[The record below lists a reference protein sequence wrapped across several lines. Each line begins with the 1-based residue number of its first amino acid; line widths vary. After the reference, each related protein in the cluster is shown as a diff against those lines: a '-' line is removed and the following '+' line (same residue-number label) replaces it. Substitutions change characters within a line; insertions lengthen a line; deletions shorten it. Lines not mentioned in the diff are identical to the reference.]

1 MSIETKKYPVG
12 MHPALP
18 PPSGSVGPL
27 RWMRDNLFSS
37 VSNTVLTLLGLYLVY
52 IIVPPFIQWAFIDS
66 VVYGAESRKECLA
79 IMGEDRG
86 ACWSFVYR
94 RWGQFVYGFYPIEE
108 RWRVNVAFILTFI
121 TIAVVLVEKLRANK
135 PVLIVGILLPVVSF
149 FLITGNSLFGLVDVP
164 TNKMGGVLLTL
175 IVGLSG
181 IFVSLPIS
189 IMLALSRI
197 SKLPIFSIIATI
209 FIEFIRGVPLITL
222 LFIASTLLSYF
233 LPAGSNFDLLLRV
246 LIMVTIFSAAYIA
259 EVIRG
264 GLAAIPTGQYEAAD
278 ALGLSYWQSMRLIIL
293 PQALKIS
300 IPGIV
305 GSFIGL
311 FKDTTLVVIIGLLDP
326 LGIGMAAISTTAWA
340 GLSTELYVFIGLFFF
355 IFCFSMSR
363 YSLYLEKKLQT
374 GHNN

>member
-1 MSIETKKYPVG
+1 MSTETKNYEPG
-12 MHPALP
+12 MHPAMP
-18 PPSGSVGPL
+18 PPSNSVGPV

-37 VSNTVLTLLGLYLVY
+37 TSNTILTLLGLYLVY
-52 IIVPPFIQWAFIDS
+52 LILPPFIQWAFIDS
-66 VVYGAESRKECLA
+66 VVLGAESRKECLA
-79 IMGEDRG
+79 IMGDDRG

-108 RWRVNVAFILTFI
+108 RWRINVAFILTAL
-121 TIAVVLVEKLRANK
+121 TIAVVLIEKLRGNNK
-135 PVLIVGILLPVVSF
+135 ILIAAVLFPVACYFLIVGGS
-149 FLITGNSLFGLVDVP
+149 FGLVDVP
-164 TNKMGGVLLTL
+164 TNKMGGILLTL
-175 IVGLSG
+175 IIGLTG

-197 SKLPIFSIIATI
+197 SKLPIFSILATI

-233 LPAGSNFDLLLRV
+233 LPPGSNFDLLLRV

-363 YSLYLEKKLQT
+363 YSMHLEKKLHT

>member
-1 MSIETKKYPVG
+1 MSTETKKYPVG

-37 VSNTVLTLLGLYLVY
+37 VSNTVLTFLGLYIIY
-52 IIVPPFIQWAFIDS
+52 IVVPPFIEWAFIDS
-66 VVYGAESRKECLA
+66 VVLGAESRKECLK

-86 ACWSFVYR
+86 ACWSFVYH

-108 RWRVNVAFILTFI
+108 RWRVDVSFILTAL
-121 TIAVVLVEKLRANK
+121 TIAIVLVEKLRAIK
-135 PVLIVGILLPVVSF
+135 PVLIAAIVFPIISF
-149 FLITGNSLFGLVDVP
+149 FLITGGSFGLAEVP
-164 TNKMGGVLLTL
+164 TNKWGGILLTF
-175 IVGLSG
+175 IVGLTG
-181 IFVSLPIS
+181 IFVSLPIAVV
-189 IMLALSRI
+189 LALSRI
-197 SKLPIFSIIATI
+197 SKLPIFSIFATI

-233 LPAGSNFDLLLRV
+233 LPPGSNFDLLLRV

-326 LGIGMAAISTTAWA
+326 LGIGMAAIATTEWA
-340 GLSTELYVFIGLFFF
+340 GLSTELYVFIGMFFF
-355 IFCFSMSR
+355 IFCFGMSR
-363 YSLYLEKKLQT
+363 YSLHLEKKLNT
-374 GHNN
+374 GHKQ

>member
-1 MSIETKKYPVG
+1 MSTTKKYPIG

-18 PPSGSVGPL
+18 PPSGSVGPV

-37 VSNTVLTLLGLYLVY
+37 VSNTILTILGLYLVY
-52 IIVPPFIQWAFIDS
+52 IIVPPFVEWAFIDS
-66 VVYGAESRKECLA
+66 VVFGADSRKECLK
-79 IMGEDRG
+79 IMGDDRG
-86 ACWSFVYR
+86 ACWSFVYK
-94 RWGQFVYGFYPIEE
+94 RWGQFVYGFYPVEE
-108 RWRVNVAFILTFI
+108 RWRVNLAFLLVATTVAI
-121 TIAVVLVEKLRANK
+121 VLVERLRANK
-135 PVLIVGILLPVVSF
+135 ALMIGALLLPVICF
-149 FLITGNSLFGLVDVP
+149 FLITGGLFGLVDIP
-164 TNKMGGVLLTL
+164 TNKMGGILLTM
-175 IVGLSG
+175 IVGLTG

-233 LPAGSNFDLLLRV
+233 LPPGSNFDLLLRV
-246 LIMVTIFSAAYIA
+246 LIMVTLFSAAYIA

-264 GLAAIPTGQYEAAD
+264 GLAAIPVGQYEAAD

-326 LGIGMAAISTTAWA
+326 LGIGMAAISTTEWA
-340 GLSTELYVFIGLFFF
+340 GLGTELYVFIGMFFF
-355 IFCFSMSR
+355 IFCFGMSR
-363 YSLYLEKKLQT
+363 YSLHLEKKLHT
-374 GHNN
+374 GH

>member
-1 MSIETKKYPVG
+1 MSTETKKYSIG

-18 PPSGSVGPL
+18 PPSGTVGPV

-37 VSNTVLTLLGLYLVY
+37 TSNTLLTLIGLYLVY
-52 IIVPPFIQWAFIDS
+52 IIVPPFIEWAFIDS
-66 VVYGAESRKECLA
+66 VIFGAESRKECLK
-79 IMGEDRG
+79 IMGDDRG
-86 ACWSFVYR
+86 ACWSFVYK
-94 RWGQFVYGFYPIEE
+94 RWGQFVYGFYPVEE
-108 RWRVNVAFILTFI
+108 RWRVNVGFILAAL
-121 TIAVVLVEKLRANK
+121 TIAIVLIENLRAKK
-135 PVLIVGILLPVVSF
+135 PLIIAALAFPIISF
-149 FLITGNSLFGLVDVP
+149 FLVTGGSFGLAEVP
-164 TNKMGGVLLTL
+164 TNKWGGILLTL
-175 IVGLSG
+175 IVGFTG

-197 SKLPIFSIIATI
+197 SKLPIFSFFATI

-233 LPAGSNFDLLLRV
+233 LPPGSNFDLLLRV
-246 LIMVTIFSAAYIA
+246 LIMVTLFSAAYIA

-326 LGIGMAAISTTAWA
+326 LGIGMAAISTTEWA

-363 YSLYLEKKLQT
+363 YSLHLEKKLHT
-374 GHNN
+374 GHK

>member
-1 MSIETKKYPVG
+1 MSTETKKYAVG

-18 PPSGSVGPL
+18 PPSGSVGPV
-27 RWMRDNLFSS
+27 RWVRDNLFSS
-37 VSNTVLTLLGLYLVY
+37 VTNTLLTLIGLYVIY
-52 IIVPPFIQWAFIDS
+52 AIVPAFIQWAFIDS
-66 VVYGAESRKECLA
+66 VVVGAESRKECLA
-79 IMGEDRG
+79 IMGDERG

-94 RWGQFVYGFYPIEE
+94 RWGQFLYGFYPIEE
-108 RWRVNVAFILTFI
+108 RWRVNVAFILVAA
-121 TIAVVLVEKLRANK
+121 TIAIVLLEKLRAK
-135 PVLIVGILLPVVSF
+135 KTFMIAALIFPVACF
-149 FLITGNSLFGLVDVP
+149 FLITGGSFGLVDVP

-175 IVGLSG
+175 IVGLTG

-189 IMLALSRI
+189 IGLALSRI
-197 SKLPIFSIIATI
+197 SKLPIFSFFATL

-233 LPAGSNFDLLLRV
+233 LPPGSNFDLLLRV
-246 LIMVTIFSAAYIA
+246 LIMVTFFSAAYIA

-326 LGIGMAAISTTAWA
+326 LGIGMAAISTTEWA
-340 GLSTELYVFIGLFFF
+340 GLSTELYVFIGMFFF
-355 IFCFSMSR
+355 IFCFGMSR
-363 YSLYLEKKLQT
+363 YSMHLEKKLNT
-374 GHNN
+374 GHQN

>member
-1 MSIETKKYPVG
+1 MSTETKKYPVG

-18 PPSGSVGPL
+18 PPSGSVGPA
-27 RWMRDNLFSS
+27 RWVRDNLFSS
-37 VSNTVLTLLGLYLVY
+37 ATNTILTLIGLYLIYV
-52 IIVPPFIQWAFIDS
+52 IVPPFIEWAFVDS
-66 VVYGAESRKECLA
+66 VVFGAENRKECLK
-79 IMGEDRG
+79 IMGDDRG

-94 RWGQFVYGFYPIEE
+94 RWGQFVYGFYPMEE
-108 RWRVNVAFILTFI
+108 RWRVDVAFLLVAA
-121 TIAVVLVEKLRANK
+121 TIAIVLVEKLRAKK
-135 PVLIVGILLPVVSF
+135 PFLITAIILPVVCF
-149 FLITGNSLFGLVDVP
+149 FLITGGFGLVEVP
-164 TNKMGGVLLTL
+164 TNKMGGILLTM
-175 IVGLSG
+175 IVGLTG

-189 IMLALSRI
+189 IGLALSRI
-197 SKLPIFSIIATI
+197 SKLPIFSFFATI

-233 LPAGSNFDLLLRV
+233 LPPGSNFDLLLRV

-326 LGIGMAAISTTAWA
+326 LGIGMAAISTTEWS
-340 GLSTELYVFIGLFFF
+340 GLSTELYVFIGFFF
-355 IFCFSMSR
+355 FVFCFGMSR
-363 YSLYLEKKLQT
+363 YSLHLENKLNT
-374 GHNN
+374 GHKN

>member
-1 MSIETKKYPVG
+1 MSVESKKYPIG

-18 PPSGSVGPL
+18 PPSGSVGPV

-37 VSNTVLTLLGLYLVY
+37 ISNTVLTVLGLYLIFT
-52 IIVPPFIQWAFIDS
+52 IIPPFIQWAFIDS
-66 VVYGAESRKECLA
+66 VFSGADNRKACLA
-79 IMGEDRG
+79 LMGEQKG
-86 ACWSFVYR
+86 ACWSFVYN
-94 RWGQFVYGFYPIEE
+94 RWGQFVYGFYPQEE
-108 RWRVNVAFILTFI
+108 RWRVDVSMVLIALTVAI
-121 TIAVVLVEKLRANK
+121 VLIEKLRAHK
-135 PVLIVGILLPVVSF
+135 ALQIVAIVLPISCY
-149 FLITGNSLFGLVDVP
+149 FLITGGSFGLEEVP
-164 TNKMGGVLLTL
+164 TSKMGGVMLTL
-175 IVGLSG
+175 IVGLTG

-189 IMLALSRI
+189 IGLALSRI
-197 SKLPIFSIIATI
+197 SKLPIFSIFATI

-222 LFIASTLLSYF
+222 LFIASSLLSYF
-233 LPAGSNFDLLLRV
+233 LPPGSNFDLLLRV

-264 GLAAIPTGQYEAAD
+264 GLAAIPKGQYEAAD

-326 LGIGMAAISTTAWA
+326 LGIGMAAISTSEWA
-340 GLSTELYVFIGLFFF
+340 GLGTELYVFIGMFFF
-355 IFCFSMSR
+355 IFCFGMSR
-363 YSLYLEKKLQT
+363 YSLHLEKKLNT
-374 GHNN
+374 GHK

>member
-1 MSIETKKYPVG
+1 MSTEIKKYEVG

-18 PPSGSVGPL
+18 PPPGTVGPVK
-27 RWMRDNLFSS
+27 WIRDNLFSS
-37 VSNTVLTLLGLYLVY
+37 TTNTILTLLGLYLLY
-52 IIVPPFIQWAFIDS
+52 AIIPPFIEWAFIDS
-66 VVYGAESRKECLA
+66 VVFGAESRKECLA
-79 IMGEDRG
+79 IMGDDRG

-108 RWRVNVAFILTFI
+108 RWRVNLSFILFAF
-121 TIAVVLVEKLRANK
+121 TIAVVLVEKLRATK
-135 PVLIVGILLPVVSF
+135 GLVIAAILSPVVCF
-149 FLITGNSLFGLVDVP
+149 FLVSGGYFGLDNVP
-164 TNKMGGVLLTL
+164 TNKMGGIMLTM
-175 IVGLSG
+175 IVGLTG
-181 IFVSLPIS
+181 IFISLPIS
-189 IMLALSRI
+189 VVLALSRI
-197 SKLPIFSIIATI
+197 SKLPIFSVLATI

-222 LFIASTLLSYF
+222 LFIASSLLSYF
-233 LPAGSNFDLLLRV
+233 LPPGSNFDLLLRV

-326 LGIGMAAISTTAWA
+326 LGIGMAAISTTEWA
-340 GLSTELYVFIGLFFF
+340 GLGTELYVFIGMFFF
-355 IFCFSMSR
+355 IICFGMSR
-363 YSLYLEKKLQT
+363 YSLHLEKKLNT
-374 GHNN
+374 GHK

>member
-1 MSIETKKYPVG
+1 MSTETKKYPIG
-12 MHPALP
+12 MHPPLP
-18 PPSGSVGPL
+18 PPSGTVGPV

-37 VSNTVLTLLGLYLVY
+37 TSNTVLTLLGLYLVY
-52 IIVPPFIQWAFIDS
+52 IIVPPFVEWAFIDS
-66 VVYGAESRKECLA
+66 VVFGAESRKECLKA
-79 IMGEDRG
+79 MGDDRG
-86 ACWSFVYR
+86 ACWSFVYK
-94 RWGQFVYGFYPIEE
+94 RWGQFVYGFYPVEE
-108 RWRVNVAFILTFI
+108 RWRVNVGFILAAL
-121 TIAVVLVEKLRANK
+121 TIAIVLVENLRAKK
-135 PVLIVGILLPVVSF
+135 PFIIAAIIFPIISF
-149 FLITGNSLFGLVDVP
+149 FLITGGSFGLAEVP
-164 TNKMGGVLLTL
+164 TNKWGGILLTL
-175 IVGLSG
+175 IVGFTG

-189 IMLALSRI
+189 ILLALSRI
-197 SKLPIFSIIATI
+197 SKLPIFSFFATI

-233 LPAGSNFDLLLRV
+233 LPPGSNFDLLLRV
-246 LIMVTIFSAAYIA
+246 LIMVTLFSAAYIA

-326 LGIGMAAISTTAWA
+326 LGIGMAAISTTEWA

-363 YSLYLEKKLQT
+363 YSLHLEKKLHT
-374 GHNN
+374 GHK

>member
-18 PPSGSVGPL
+18 PPSGMVGPV

-37 VSNTVLTLLGLYLVY
+37 ASNTILTLIGLY
-52 IIVPPFIQWAFIDS
+52 IIYAVVPPFVEWAFIDS
-66 VVYGAESRKECLA
+66 VLIGPESRKECLKV
-79 IMGEDRG
+79 MGDDRG

-94 RWGQFVYGFYPIEE
+94 RWGQFVYGFYPAEE
-108 RWRVNVAFILTFI
+108 RWRVNVAFLLTAF
-121 TIAVVLVEKLRANK
+121 TIAIVLIERLRSIK
-135 PVLIVGILLPVVSF
+135 PVLIAAIIFPIVSF
-149 FLITGNSLFGLVDVP
+149 FLVTGGSFGLEDVP
-164 TNKMGGVLLTL
+164 TNKWGGILLTF
-175 IVGLSG
+175 IVGLTG
-181 IFVSLPIS
+181 IFVSLPIAVL
-189 IMLALSRI
+189 LALSRI
-197 SKLPIFSIIATI
+197 SKLPIFSFFATI

-233 LPAGSNFDLLLRV
+233 LPPGTNFDLLLRV

-326 LGIGMAAISTTAWA
+326 LGIGMAAISTTEWA

-355 IFCFSMSR
+355 IFCFGMSR
-363 YSLYLEKKLQT
+363 YSLHLEKKLHT
-374 GHNN
+374 GH